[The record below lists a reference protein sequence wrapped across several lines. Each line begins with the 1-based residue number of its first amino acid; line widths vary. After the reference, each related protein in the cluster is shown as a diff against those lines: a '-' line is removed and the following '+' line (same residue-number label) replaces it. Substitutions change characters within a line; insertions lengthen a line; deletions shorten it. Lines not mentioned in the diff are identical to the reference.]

1 MITTKLG
8 ELVNAE
14 FALENL
20 ITQKLPIKTA
30 YHISK
35 LFRLVKIEIGHF
47 NEQRNLIIK
56 DLGTK
61 DNDLW
66 KVEPNGPN
74 WTEFLEKINELVALE
89 VNLDW
94 KPINFDDL
102 ESITITPADL
112 NALGS
117 LIMNGEIKS

>member
-8 ELVNAE
+8 ELVNAKI
-14 FALENL
+14 ALENL
-20 ITQKLPIKTA
+20 AVQKLPIKTA

-35 LFRLVKIEIGHF
+35 LFKLVKTEIEHF
-47 NEQRNLIIK
+47 NEQRNSIIK

-61 DNDLW
+61 YDDTW

-74 WTEFLEKINELVALE
+74 WNEFLEKINELAMLE

-112 NALGS
+112 NALGP